1 MHGGLNK
8 ENLKEENIPALTR
21 GFENLD
27 AHIENLA
34 QFGVP
39 VVVALNRFPT
49 DTENEMGEVI
59 RHVRAKDAEVALS
72 EVWEKGGNGGL
83 ELAEKVLKALEK
95 PAGYRPLYELDLPL
109 TEKIAL
115 IADRVYGAAGVDFT
129 DPVRTALADL
139 EAGGYGKLPVCMAK
153 TQMSLSDDPKKI
165 GRPKGW
171 RLTVREVRLS
181 AGAGFV
187 VPICG
192 TIMTM
197 PGLPRVPSAE
207 SVDVDDQGRVIR
219 LF

>member
-1 MHGGLNK
+1 M
-8 ENLKEENIPALTR
+8 
-21 GFENLD
+21 
-27 AHIENLA
+27 
-34 QFGVP
+34 
-39 VVVALNRFPT
+39 VALNRFPT

>member
-1 MHGGLNK
+1 M
-8 ENLKEENIPALTR
+8 
-21 GFENLD
+21 
-27 AHIENLA
+27 
-34 QFGVP
+34 
-39 VVVALNRFPT
+39 
-49 DTENEMGEVI
+49 
-59 RHVRAKDAEVALS
+59 
-72 EVWEKGGNGGL
+72 
-83 ELAEKVLKALEK
+83 
-95 PAGYRPLYELDLPL
+95 